1 MKFRGHETFF
11 IRKGWISKG
20 IRAIQKDH
28 FVFSSKENNP
38 MDVLG
43 IGSNMVRSLHY
54 WMQATG
60 VANDISYS
68 KQKAMI
74 LTNFGKLISEHDRY
88 LEEMGTLF
96 LLHYKLAT
104 NEKLA
109 TSWYYMFNHFPV
121 SEFDQDDFVKEL
133 SAYVTGKG
141 EKLPSMRAM
150 TDDFNCIIGTY
161 VSRYEIN
168 PDKVS
173 PENNIDC
180 PFGELSLMTT
190 VDRRKKVY
198 RKAAPSS
205 ETIDPWVTLAVIM
218 DNAEGR
224 SDISLNEL
232 LNAPGNIGRIFNLDV
247 ITMLEVLQNAESTG
261 ILKIIRTAGLDII
274 RLYDHFEFTECVKKY
289 YESIEDGRVSGGERE
304 WMT

>member
-54 WMQATG
+54 WMQATCI
-60 VANDISYS
+60 ANDITYC
-68 KQKAMI
+68 KQKAMA
-74 LTNFGKLISEHDRY
+74 LSDFGKLISEHDRY

-96 LLHYKLAT
+96 LLQYKLAT
-104 NEKLA
+104 NEALA
-109 TSWYYMFNHFPV
+109 TSWYYMFNQFQM
-121 SEFDQDDFVKEL
+121 SEFNQDDFVKGI
-133 SAYVTGKG
+133 SAYVIGKG

-150 TDDFNCIIGTY
+150 TDDFNCIVGTY
-161 VSRYEIN
+161 VPRYEIN

-180 PFGELSLMTT
+180 PFGELGLMTV
-190 VDRRKKVY
+190 VDRSKRVY
-198 RKAAPSS
+198 RKAVPSS
-205 ETIDPWVTLAVIM
+205 KNIDPWVALAVIM

-232 LNAPGNIGRIFNLDV
+232 LNAPGNIGRVFNLDV
-247 ITMLEVLQNAESTG
+247 ITMLEVLQNVESTG

-274 RLYDHFEFTECVKKY
+274 RLNDHFDFYECVKKY
-289 YESIEDGRVSGGERE
+289 YESIEDGRMSGESTNG
-304 WMT
+304 